1 MDIYDLKKQTFFA
14 GKSSPVTS
22 NPDWLND
29 DETPFFLNAKGGT
42 LVFLDLK
49 HISIAMEMDVT
60 SYSFRK
66 IVSTWGQSHESKE
79 IRMAESGTL
88 QHNDK
93 VARTNYHQ
101 SRQIEPQLFV
111 QNYTKEEK
119 LFPKKIKETIKTQGK
134 KSAVQIKIREDDRKK
149 ERMKTLSNEKQLRKK
164 RIRENRKQRIFP
176 KHKSDF
182 MKHLKDYLGFNVE
195 ENKTLVKSTKWRN
208 LVVRAVCLA
217 EGNCGENLRELWKC
231 MYKGDLQNGIRDTRL
246 KTKEGNW
253 PVNNITKRKDRNSW
267 ITAYLKTS
275 ILSTS

>member
-1 MDIYDLKKQTFFA
+1 
-14 GKSSPVTS
+14 
-22 NPDWLND
+22 
-29 DETPFFLNAKGGT
+29 
-42 LVFLDLK
+42 
-49 HISIAMEMDVT
+49 
-60 SYSFRK
+60 
-66 IVSTWGQSHESKE
+66 
-79 IRMAESGTL
+79 
-88 QHNDK
+88 
-93 VARTNYHQ
+93 
-101 SRQIEPQLFV
+101 
-111 QNYTKEEK
+111 
-119 LFPKKIKETIKTQGK
+119 
-134 KSAVQIKIREDDRKK
+134 
-149 ERMKTLSNEKQLRKK
+149 MKTLSNEKQLRKK

-246 KTKEGNW
+246 KAKEGNW

-267 ITAYLKTS
+267 IAAYLKTS